1 MSGDADLTLDPARL
15 SASEMY
21 RFMID
26 VIVPRP
32 IAFVSTRGAGGGFNV
47 APFSYFNAIT
57 SEPPL
62 VGISINRRK
71 GRPKDTL
78 RHIQDTGEF
87 VVNIVPEGLLAQM
100 VRTSGDWPP
109 ETDEFELTG
118 LTPAPAEVV
127 RAPRV
132 AECPVHLE
140 CRLHRLIEFGKT
152 TMVVGEI
159 VRAHADGRVVTMGRV
174 DAEKLRPVGR
184 LGGDGYAI
192 VREVVHEARPVVN
205 APPPKETR
213 R

>member
-1 MSGDADLTLDPARL
+1 MSGDTGLVIDPARL
-15 SASEMY
+15 SAREMY

-26 VIVPRP
+26 AIVPRP
-32 IAFVSTRGAGGGFNV
+32 IAFVSTTGPGGRFNV

-71 GRPKDTL
+71 GQPKDTL
-78 RHIQDTGEF
+78 RNIQDTGEF
-87 VVNIVPEGLLAQM
+87 VVNIVPEHLLAPM
-100 VRTSGDWPP
+100 VRASGDWPADV
-109 ETDEFELTG
+109 DEFELTG
-118 LTPAPAEVV
+118 LTPAPAEAL

-140 CRLHRLIEFGKT
+140 CRLHRLIEFGET

-159 VRAHADGRVVTMGRV
+159 VHAHADPRVVTARRV

-192 VREVVHEARPVVN
+192 VREVVHEARPAVN
-205 APPPKETR
+205 APPRENLT
-213 R
+213 